1 MIKSIRNKRKKVFAL
16 ASAIVSAILIVASC
30 TDTTGPLPEPPG
42 GPPWA
47 ATDSAWKVI
56 ENLRY
61 AYITIDLELYMS
73 CFRDDFEFWPI
84 PVQQDSFWGYDIEE
98 QFHQN
103 MFDYVEGIELL
114 FWGDT
119 ESSWSGDSTGQSLA
133 LVRFFDLKV
142 YCDLFISYTAS
153 GSTVFICRQDSA
165 DEWYVWKWF
174 DHSDTKEIRTWGEI
188 KALF

>member
-1 MIKSIRNKRKKVFAL
+1 MNGTYS
-16 ASAIVSAILIVASC
+16 
-30 TDTTGPLPEPPG
+30 TGPLPEPPV

-103 MFDYVEGIELL
+103 MFDYVERTDYHG
-114 FWGDT
+114 
-119 ESSWSGDSTGQSLA
+119 A
-133 LVRFFDLKV
+133 RVAV
-142 YCDLFISYTAS
+142 A
-153 GSTVFICRQDSA
+153 
-165 DEWYVWKWF
+165 
-174 DHSDTKEIRTWGEI
+174 TKIRTGISCATE
-188 KALF
+188 LFLGRMNLKTLSSI